1 MRHLNKAFFEPLFLH
16 QVETHHVTISTR
28 YTVDHFLGYGRR
40 YSIDYRFPI
49 ASNTACTPKTSIAQG
64 RVEEVSLAA
73 GVELFIS
80 DLDVL
85 RPYQSFSKGN
95 TDLLIVVMLEG
106 CAHFDIDGQ
115 KRWITAGE
123 ACWLRLDTGLTL
135 SAFHPANQRLRTLCL
150 SLDAPAMQAWYG
162 SYISSTAPHVWQ
174 LSPGL
179 QLTIDEACCAS
190 SSAESQR
197 MRFQGLALQIIAQGL
212 DCRSPYTTESGALY
226 RQRLALV
233 RRWLDEEPSFDHT
246 LQLLAD
252 RAAMSPSTLMR
263 HFKMAY
269 GLAPIDYLRKR
280 RLALARELLLSGHS
294 VQQAAHLSGYRHA
307 SNFIT
312 AFKKNYGISPGA
324 LTESSLERS

>member
-1 MRHLNKAFFEPLFLH
+1 M
-16 QVETHHVTISTR
+16 TISNR
-28 YTVDHFLGYGRR
+28 YTIDHFLGYGHR
-40 YSIDYRFPI
+40 YSIDYSFPKT
-49 ASNTACTPKTSIAQG
+49 ASSTCTPKTSIAQG

-85 RPYQSFSKGN
+85 RPYQSLSKGN

-106 CAHFDIDGQ
+106 CAHFDINGQ

-123 ACWLRLDTGLTL
+123 ACWIRLDTGLAL
-135 SAFHPANQRLRTLCL
+135 SAFHPANQKLRTLCL
-150 SLDAPAMQAWYG
+150 SLNSSAMHAWYG
-162 SYISSTAPHVWQ
+162 SEISSASLHIWQ

-179 QLTIDEACCAS
+179 QLITDEACRAS
-190 SSAESQR
+190 GSGESQR
-197 MRFQGLALQIIAQGL
+197 MRFQGLALQIIAQGI
-212 DCRSPYTTESGALY
+212 DCRSPDTADHGALY
-226 RQRLALV
+226 RPRLALI
-233 RRWLDEEPSFDHT
+233 RRWLDEEPSLNHT
-246 LQLLAD
+246 LQRLAD
-252 RAAMSPSTLMR
+252 RAAMSPSTLLR

-280 RLALARELLLSGHS
+280 RLSLARELLLCGHS

-324 LTESSLERS
+324 LTESSPKHSLKRHR

>member
-1 MRHLNKAFFEPLFLH
+1 M
-16 QVETHHVTISTR
+16 TISTR
-28 YTVDHFLGYGRR
+28 YTIDHFLGYGRR
-40 YSIDYRFPI
+40 YSIDYCFPI
-49 ASNTACTPKTSIAQG
+49 TSNTACTPKTSIAQG

-150 SLDAPAMQAWYG
+150 SLDASAMHAWYG
-162 SYISSTAPHVWQ
+162 AHISSASPHVWQ

-179 QLTIDEACCAS
+179 QLTIDEACRAS

-212 DCRSPYTTESGALY
+212 DCRSPYTADSGALY
-226 RQRLALV
+226 RQRLALI

-246 LQLLAD
+246 LQRLAD

-280 RLALARELLLSGHS
+280 RLSLARELLLSGHS

-324 LTESSLERS
+324 LTESSLKRP

>member
-1 MRHLNKAFFEPLFLH
+1 M
-16 QVETHHVTISTR
+16 TGI
-28 YTVDHFLGYGRR
+28 
-40 YSIDYRFPI
+40 
-49 ASNTACTPKTSIAQG
+49 
-64 RVEEVSLAA
+64 
-73 GVELFIS
+73 ELFIS

-123 ACWLRLDTGLTL
+123 VCWLRLDTGLTL
-135 SAFHPANQRLRTLCL
+135 SAFHPANQRLRTFCL
-150 SLDAPAMQAWYG
+150 SLDSSAVHAWCG
-162 SYISSTAPHVWQ
+162 RQVLSTSPYVWS

-179 QLTIDEACCAS
+179 QLTIEEACS
-190 SSAESQR
+190 TSGSNESLC

-212 DCRSPYTTESGALY
+212 DRRRSSHTTDNGIQY
-226 RQRLALV
+226 QQRLALI
-233 RRWLDEEPSFDHT
+233 RRWMDEEPAFDHT
-246 LQLLAD
+246 LQRLAN

-263 HFKMAY
+263 HFKTAY

-280 RLALARELLLSGHS
+280 RLSLARELLLSGHS

-324 LTESSLERS
+324 LTESSFEDF

>member
-1 MRHLNKAFFEPLFLH
+1 M
-16 QVETHHVTISTR
+16 TISNR

-40 YSIDYRFPI
+40 YSIDYYFPTT
-49 ASNTACTPKTSIAQG
+49 STSTCTPKTSIAQG
-64 RVEEVSLAA
+64 RVEEVNLMA

-106 CAHFDIDGQ
+106 CAHFDIGGQ

-123 ACWLRLDTGLTL
+123 VCWLRLDTGLTL
-135 SAFHPANQRLRTLCL
+135 TAFHPANQRLRTLCL
-150 SLDAPAMQAWYG
+150 SLDSTAMHAWYG
-162 SYISSTAPHVWQ
+162 HQVLPASPHVWS

-179 QLTIDEACCAS
+179 QLTIDEACSTSGS
-190 SSAESQR
+190 SESLR

-212 DCRSPYTTESGALY
+212 DRRSSHTTGNGIQY
-226 RQRLALV
+226 QQRLALI

-246 LQLLAD
+246 LQRLAD
-252 RAAMSPSTLMR
+252 SAAMSPSTLMR

-280 RLALARELLLSGHS
+280 RLSLARELLLSGHS

-324 LTESSLERS
+324 LTESSFEDF

>member
-1 MRHLNKAFFEPLFLH
+1 M
-16 QVETHHVTISTR
+16 TINNR

-40 YSIDYRFPI
+40 YSIDYCFPTMS
-49 ASNTACTPKTSIAQG
+49 ACMPTPTASIAQG
-64 RVEEVSLAA
+64 RVEEISLAT

-85 RPYQSFSKGN
+85 QPYQSRSKGN
-95 TDLLIVVMLEG
+95 THLLIVIMLEG
-106 CAHFDIDGQ
+106 SAHFDIDSK

-150 SLDAPAMQAWYG
+150 SLDSSAMHAWY
-162 SYISSTAPHVWQ
+162 SPKTLSAAPHVWP

-179 QLTIDEACCAS
+179 QLTIDEAFRAPGDS
-190 SSAESQR
+190 ESMR

-212 DCRSPYTTESGALY
+212 DRRLSHTTDNEALY
-226 RQRLALV
+226 RQRLALI

-246 LQLLAD
+246 LQRLAD

-280 RLALARELLLSGHS
+280 RLSLARELLLCGHS

-312 AFKKNYGISPGA
+312 AFKKNYGISPGT
-324 LTESSLERS
+324 LTESSFQDL